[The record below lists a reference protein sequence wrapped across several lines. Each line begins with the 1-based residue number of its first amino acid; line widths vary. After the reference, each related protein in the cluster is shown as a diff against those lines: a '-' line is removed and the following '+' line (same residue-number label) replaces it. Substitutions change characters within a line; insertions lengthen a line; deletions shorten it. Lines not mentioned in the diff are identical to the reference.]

1 MKKHYLHKEIT
12 VADGP
17 VSVVLVGCGGTG
29 SQILTGL
36 ARLHYALY
44 QLRHPGLHVSV
55 FDGDNVSEA
64 NIARQNFSP
73 LDVGRNKAVVSVTK
87 INQFM
92 GLSWK
97 ACPFAFDGARSDD
110 TVRPS
115 ILISA
120 VDSARARTVIGR
132 AARLNPH
139 CLYWLDT
146 GNTRDTGQVILGS
159 LKDIPQPPGRDA
171 VAALPPV
178 DELYDLTKVK
188 EKAQGPSCS
197 LAAAL
202 EHQDL
207 LVNTIVASWAVQLLW
222 TGFRQGHL
230 ENHGCFIDL
239 ESVRVNP
246 LPVDPEAWKRIKG
259 NI

>member
-1 MKKHYLHKEIT
+1 MKKHYLHKEMT

-97 ACPFAFDGARSDD
+97 ACPFAFDGSRSDD

-146 GNTRDTGQVILGS
+146 GNTKDAGQVILGS

-171 VAALPPV
+171 VAVLPTV

-188 EKAQGPSCS
+188 EKVQGPSCS
-197 LAAAL
+197 LAEAL

-239 ESVRVNP
+239 KSMRVNP
-246 LPVDPEAWKRIKG
+246 LPVEPEAWKRIKG

>member
-1 MKKHYLHKEIT
+1 MKKHYLHKEMT

-44 QLRHPGLHVSV
+44 KLRHPGLHVSV

-132 AARLNPH
+132 PALWTPLFFCWLDAGKQGERGEVIVGYLKNNPH
-139 CLYWLDT
+139 
-146 GNTRDTGQVILGS
+146 R
-159 LKDIPQPPGRDA
+159 PG
-171 VAALPPV
+171 
-178 DELYDLTKVK
+178 
-188 EKAQGPSCS
+188 KA
-197 LAAAL
+197 
-202 EHQDL
+202 D
-207 LVNTIVASWAVQLLW
+207 
-222 TGFRQGHL
+222 
-230 ENHGCFIDL
+230 
-239 ESVRVNP
+239 
-246 LPVDPEAWKRIKG
+246 
-259 NI
+259 